1 MRKRTDNQKGFT
13 LIEVLVVVAILG
25 MLAPVL
31 SMSIIQVIR
40 GTERNNAK
48 IIALA
53 DIEHAASFINQ
64 DLNMAQT
71 TDLVNGAP
79 PIDLVDGGNVTLNWT
94 DYYDGQATEHQSL
107 YYVSDTKLK
116 RDYDDGLVVT
126 NIALYISK
134 AEFFIDDA
142 GELVTFTLTSSP
154 ENVSERSET
163 RTYRIYPR
171 SEGG

>member
-1 MRKRTDNQKGFT
+1 MRERAHNQKKGFT
-13 LIEVLVVVAILG
+13 LIEVLVVLAIVGVLV
-25 MLAPVL
+25 PVIGG
-31 SMSIIQVIR
+31 SIVQVIR
-40 GTERNNAK
+40 GTELNNTMV
-48 IIALA
+48 IALA

-71 TDLVNGAP
+71 TNLVYGQTADLVAG
-79 PIDLVDGGNVTLNWT
+79 DNVTLNWT
-94 DYYDGQATEHQSL
+94 DYYDGQATWHEVQ

-116 RDYDDGLVVT
+116 RDYDGQVT

-134 AEFFIDDA
+134 AEFSIDGS

-154 ENVSERSET
+154 ESVSERSET
-163 RTYRIYPR
+163 RTYRVYPR